1 MTPRRERMVS
11 VPRSKSAD
19 YAHVAD
25 SFYSGAELAKEY
37 EYWNAAGVLIVHAAI
52 AYADAISIKFRGER
66 SKGDDHMAAIEILR
80 QIANSE
86 AEAGKRVVRHFEEV
100 ISEKNRVSYEGEVY
114 RQKEIDSLWKHLER
128 FRAWARPQLLPI

>member
-1 MTPRRERMVS
+1 MTPRRDRIVA

-25 SFYSGAELAKEY
+25 SFFGGAELAKEY

-52 AYADAISIKFRGER
+52 AYADAISIKYRGER
-66 SKGDDHMAAIEILR
+66 SKGGDHMAAIEMLR
-80 QIANSE
+80 QVAD
-86 AEAGKRVVRHFEEV
+86 ADPDAGKRVVRHFED
-100 ISEKNRVSYEGEVY
+100 ILSEKSRVSYEGEVY
-114 RQKEIDSLWKHLER
+114 RQKDIDALWKHLER

>member
-1 MTPRRERMVS
+1 MTPRRERIVS

-25 SFYSGAELAKEY
+25 SFYNGAELAKEY

-52 AYADAISIKFRGER
+52 AYADAISIKYRGER
-66 SKGDDHMAAIEILR
+66 CKGEDHMAAIEILR
-80 QIANSE
+80 QIVNANPDTE
-86 AEAGKRVVRHFEEV
+86 KRVVRHFEEM

-114 RQKEIDSLWKHLER
+114 RQKEIDALWKHLER